1 MSGMCSVPLQALIA
15 GAAMSVVFAA
25 PAAADTD
32 GYLQALQD
40 RYAFLTAQQLLSEGG
55 TVCNAISSGMNSTD
69 AVRMVQHHLG
79 VSVAAAGDIV
89 SAAAVHLG
97 C

>member
-1 MSGMCSVPLQALIA
+1 MWSVLFRALMA
-15 GAAMSVVFAA
+15 CAAVSVAFAA
-25 PAAADTD
+25 PAAADED

-40 RYAFLTAQQLLSEGG
+40 RYTSLTAQQLLSEGRA
-55 TVCNAISSGMNSTD
+55 VCSAISNGTNAT
-69 AVRMVQHHLG
+69 AALQMVQERVG

-89 SAAAVHLG
+89 SAAVVHLG